1 MASIKIILR
10 NKPNKKGEY
19 PIILRIVKNRKSKTI
34 TLGMSCFEKDWDTR
48 NLQFKRSY
56 PNHVQRNRVLLKLK
70 ERALK
75 IIDEFYLEGVD
86 FTLEEFESRF
96 RGKKNTSDITVLSFW
111 NEKVADLVQAGK
123 AGNSRAYKDAKTA
136 FFKFETNK
144 KLRFKDI
151 TPALLDKYET
161 YLRSR
166 NNTNAGISIK
176 MRTLRALYNDA
187 INKGVV
193 SLQHYPFK
201 EYKISK
207 LKSEANKRALT
218 IEELKAFNHLD
229 TSKHPHLLDSKN
241 YFMFSFYTRG
251 MNYVDMMKLRWKN
264 IHNDKIVYKRSK
276 TGKRFVIKI
285 LEPVQRI
292 LDYYKCQPSSTGYIF
307 PMLLEE
313 NMTPMQIEYRKDKT
327 LKKFNTDLKEIAKA
341 QDIDKNIT
349 SYVARHSYATYLKQK
364 NVSTDKISESMGHAN
379 LQVTINYLKEFGNDI
394 IDDAN
399 EKLLEL

>member
-1 MASIKIILR
+1 MIKATIKIVLDGKPVSDGRHAVCLR
-10 NKPNKKGEY
+10 V
-19 PIILRIVKNRKSKTI
+19 LKNRKKKIISLGLKCHKENFVNEQFTKHHPNYQLENEMI
-34 TLGMSCFEKDWDTR
+34 LTLKS
-48 NLQFKRSY
+48 
-56 PNHVQRNRVLLKLK
+56 
-70 ERALK
+70 RALG
-75 IIDEFYLEGVD
+75 IIREFQMKEQD
-86 FTLEEFESRF
+86 FSLFDFERKF
-96 RGKKNTSDITVLSFW
+96 RPEQDTTDITVLSFW
-111 NEKVADLVQAGK
+111 NEKVEDLIRAGK

-151 TPALLDKYET
+151 TPGLLDKYET

-201 EYKISK
+201 AYKVSK

-218 IEELKAFNHLD
+218 IEELKAFNQLD

-251 MNYVDMMKLRWKN
+251 MNYVDMMKLRWDN
-264 IHNDKIVYKRSK
+264 IHNDRIVYKRSK

-292 LDYYKCQPSSTGYIF
+292 LDHYKSQPSSTGYIF
-307 PMLLEE
+307 PMLLKE
-313 NMTPMQIEYRKDKT
+313 NMTPMQIEHRKDKT
-327 LKKFNTDLKEIAKA
+327 LKKFNADLKEVAKI

-364 NVSTDKISESMGHAN
+364 NISTDKISESMGHAN
-379 LQVTINYLKEFGNDI
+379 LQVTINYLKEFGNDV
-394 IDDAN
+394 IDNAN
-399 EKLLEL
+399 ETLLEL